1 MGCRYPI
8 KIATGLTSVDRRVVT
23 VPCGKCP
30 DCKQRRLNS
39 WTFRLKHHLRCHK
52 YSCFLTL
59 TYEDSYLP
67 VYFDSV
73 NFPGLYRNPGAF
85 ELYGFGDFIHPTL
98 VKSDLQKFFKRLRKK
113 FRIKDDITEKYVN
126 PDISYYAIGEY
137 GGHTARPHYHI
148 LLFSNTID
156 VSNLDYSWFWHYGFF
171 KVEPVYFDTLKY
183 VAKHHLEP
191 KDYNN
196 YEHCEPPFSLRSKKL
211 GLAFLT
217 ERVVSYY
224 RSNPD
229 PVVYINGFKHCMPRY
244 YRDKLTKAGVIFP
257 EYVPEFRPS
266 PFDEFL
272 IDNPGMDIA
281 CAYRS
286 FEQRTKLLE
295 SRNLQKSKS
304 AKL

>member
-1 MGCRYPI
+1 MGCLYPI

-30 DCKQRRLNS
+30 ECKQRRLNS
-39 WTFRLKHHLRCHK
+39 WVFRLKHHLRAHK

-67 VYFDSV
+67 VYLGVLDL
-73 NFPGLYRNPGAF
+73 PGVHRNPGAF
-85 ELYGFGDFIHPTL
+85 ELYGVPIYPTL

-113 FRIKDDITEKYVN
+113 FRCKDEITNKYVN

-137 GGHTARPHYHI
+137 GGHNARPHYHV

-156 VSNLDYSWFWHYGFF
+156 VSSLDYSWFWHFGFF
-171 KVEPVYFDTLKY
+171 KVEPVHFESLKY

-196 YEHCEPPFSLRSKKL
+196 YEHCEKPFSLRSKKL
-211 GLAFLT
+211 GITFVT
-217 ERVVSYY
+217 DKVVRYY
-224 RSNPD
+224 KSNPV
-229 PVVYINGFKHCMPRY
+229 PVVNIDGYRHCMPRY
-244 YRDKLTKAGVIFP
+244 IREKLTDAGVEWPGF
-257 EYVPEFRPS
+257 VPRYEPS
-266 PFDEFL
+266 PFDSFL
-272 IDNPGMDIA
+272 QAHPGMDIA

-286 FEQRTKLLE
+286 FEQYVSLKE
-295 SRNLQKSKS
+295 KRNLQKSKS
-304 AKL
+304 PKL